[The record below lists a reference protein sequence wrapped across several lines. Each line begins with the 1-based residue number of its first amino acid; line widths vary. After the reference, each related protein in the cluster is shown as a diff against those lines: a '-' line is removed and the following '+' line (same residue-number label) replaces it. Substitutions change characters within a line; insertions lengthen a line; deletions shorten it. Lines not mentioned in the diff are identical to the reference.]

1 MLTRFQKELLFDVAD
16 NLRMQQYRVE
26 NLLKH
31 VTECEERD
39 AVVKSLSAI
48 VDAKT
53 KLEHVS
59 ENRNGQL
66 F

>member
-26 NLLKH
+26 HLLKGIS
-31 VTECEERD
+31 ECEERD
-39 AVVKSLSAI
+39 FVVKSLSSL

-53 KLEHVS
+53 KLEQVS
-59 ENRNGQL
+59 EDRNGQL
-66 F
+66 L